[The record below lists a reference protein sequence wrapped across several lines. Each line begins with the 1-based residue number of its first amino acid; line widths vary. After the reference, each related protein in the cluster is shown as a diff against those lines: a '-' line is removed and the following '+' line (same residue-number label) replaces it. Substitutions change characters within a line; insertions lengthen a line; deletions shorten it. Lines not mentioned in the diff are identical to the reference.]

1 MEYFMASGKHETRT
15 RVIVER
21 YDKRYIVELP
31 YSGGETLEELFKMIL
46 AIGILET
53 YTEEMVLEMMKEFAE
68 ENLPV
73 KEEKDESEENL

>member
-1 MEYFMASGKHETRT
+1 MASGKHETRT

-31 YSGGETLEELFKMIL
+31 YSDGDSLEELFKMIL

>member
-1 MEYFMASGKHETRT
+1 
-15 RVIVER
+15 VER

-31 YSGGETLEELFKMIL
+31 YSDGDALEELFKMIL

>member
-1 MEYFMASGKHETRT
+1 MASGKHETRT

-31 YSGGETLEELFKMIL
+31 YSDGDALEELFKMIL